1 MQHKEGARLQRRNIL
16 GVHIDNCDQEQAGL
30 LLSRFLSETP
40 QAFHQVCT
48 VNPEFVMEARR
59 NPAFKSTLNRAD
71 LCTPDGIGII
81 LAGKLLRRPFRGRA
95 TGVGMVDQLGALS
108 AKGCYSLYLLG
119 AAPGVAE
126 EAAAAL
132 QQKHPGATIAGA
144 YAGSPR
150 NEDWPEIRD
159 RLWAT
164 RPDVLLVAFGAP
176 RQDLWIAAHS
186 VELPPSVKVAMG
198 VGGVFD
204 YLSGRV
210 LLAPRLIRQLGLEWL
225 FRLVM
230 QPRRWRRILR
240 VLVFGLF
247 VLSER
252 VRAGRSGSKK
262 SAQA

>member
-1 MQHKEGARLQRRNIL
+1 MPDEQGARLQRRNIL
-16 GVHIDNCDQEQAGL
+16 GVYIDNCDQEDAGM
-30 LLSRFLSETP
+30 LLSRFLGETP
-40 QAFHQVCT
+40 PAFHQVCT

-59 NPAFKSTLNRAD
+59 NPVFKGTLNRAA
-71 LCTPDGIGII
+71 LCTPDGVGII

-108 AKGCYSLYLLG
+108 AKGGYSLYLLG

-126 EAAAAL
+126 KAAAAL
-132 QQKHPGATIAGA
+132 QQKHPGATIAGT

-150 NEDWPEIRD
+150 NEDWPEIRE
-159 RLWAT
+159 RLWEA

-186 VELPPSVKVAMG
+186 IELPPSVKVAMG

-210 LLAPRLIRQLGLEWL
+210 LLAPALVRRLGLEWL
-225 FRLVM
+225 FRLIM
-230 QPRRWRRILR
+230 QPWRWKRILQ
-240 VLVFGLF
+240 VLVFGLL
-247 VLSER
+247 VLWQMIR
-252 VRAGRSGSKK
+252 GSGSY
-262 SAQA
+262 SV